1 MRCVNDDSE
10 PINVETV
17 PLTTVTLTLHD
28 KPAITSLPH
37 VLDLISTFLDC
48 SADIPLHQACALGS
62 LPLLDRIWTQS
73 LLPLDKCRRWCPAAS
88 LQTNRHYKRWQ
99 FSQSLLQAVRRRDLD
114 IIKWLFSHF
123 THCVSD
129 VGVVEEAASTGQLE
143 ILRFLLEKDSGVTLG
158 EYEAGFAVGDKGL
171 GKTNGV
177 TWGGKALGLAV
188 KNGHYDAVCMLLDHS
203 DIKDYER
210 GSVLFDGVLSGNLA
224 TVKLLVS
231 RGFRTDDLDYLFEVV
246 AMKGYLPMLQWL
258 MKEGFPDENH
268 RVPLPSK
275 HLDVIKWLV
284 ESGMECG
291 DGDAF
296 ANACGEG
303 PMPVVW
309 WLADHLRARSI
320 VLDSETA
327 QYALESAAEYGRLE
341 LVKWLLE
348 CDIGKDSTWAIH
360 VAASNGHLE
369 AAKYLHSQGL
379 TGCMHETLAN
389 AAKSGH
395 LDVVKWLW
403 TEFGDD
409 SNVDLLCL
417 HGKRGEFVSR
427 ASPLSGDMYDA
438 ASNGHLAVIQ
448 YLHTVALALA
458 GKKRKR
464 GEESRHPRYI
474 EMDSV
479 VTEAARNGHLDVVEW
494 VCLNTTVESTEDA
507 MVCAASGG
515 HLPVMQ
521 WLHANRSEECGTVVM
536 DEAAG
541 CGNLSVLKWAFTN
554 RSDDEECSTYALDC
568 AARSGHLHVLRWL
581 VNNPPEWYEGD
592 VHAMTLALKGN
603 HFDALLFVHAECK
616 EWGGE
621 MIRLDDDA
629 SYNEHM
635 EAWLEEELG
644 DSSESD

>member
-1 MRCVNDDSE
+1 
-10 PINVETV
+10 TV

-48 SADIPLHQACALGS
+48 SADIPLHQTCALGS

-73 LLPLDKCRRWCPAAS
+73 LLPLDECRRWCPAAS

-99 FSQSLLQAVRRRDLD
+99 FSQSLLQAVRRRDLS

-123 THCVSD
+123 THCVSE

-171 GKTNGV
+171 GQTNGV

-231 RGFRTDDLDYLFEVV
+231 RGFRTDDLHYLFEVV

-284 ESGMECG
+284 ESDMECG
-291 DGDAF
+291 AGDAF
-296 ANACGEG
+296 ANAWGEG
-303 PMPVVW
+303 PMLVVW

-348 CDIGKDSTWAIH
+348 RDIGKDSTWAIH

-369 AAKYLHSQGL
+369 AVKYLHSQGL

-403 TEFGDD
+403 TEFGND
-409 SNVDLLCL
+409 SNVDLLCM

-427 ASPLSGDMYDA
+427 ASPLSSDMYDA

-464 GEESRHPRYI
+464 GEESRHPHYI

-494 VCLNTTVESTEDA
+494 VCLNTTVKSTDNRRCYGLCRKWRSSASNAVVAREPLGGMRNGSDGRSSRLREL
-507 MVCAASGG
+507 VCAEVG
-515 HLPVMQ
+515 V
-521 WLHANRSEECGTVVM
+521 
-536 DEAAG
+536 
-541 CGNLSVLKWAFTN
+541 
-554 RSDDEECSTYALDC
+554 Y
-568 AARSGHLHVLRWL
+568 
-581 VNNPPEWYEGD
+581 
-592 VHAMTLALKGN
+592 
-603 HFDALLFVHAECK
+603 
-616 EWGGE
+616 
-621 MIRLDDDA
+621 
-629 SYNEHM
+629 
-635 EAWLEEELG
+635 
-644 DSSESD
+644 